1 MTSPVGDIAVDRRA
15 VVPLLGRLR
24 APEGLA
30 EPFPVWNEIRSLG
43 EAVPTPWGGWLLT
56 GFDVCNQVLR
66 GRDWLVPDFAWQ
78 ARQPDTERWQA
89 PATQEMSRTLS
100 RLNPP
105 MHTHQR
111 RGIGN
116 LFDRAALT
124 RLGPMVD
131 GHTTHLLDE
140 LAERLA
146 RGPADFVRPVG
157 EMLPIATIG
166 DWLGIPPEDHRYL
179 VELTHDQAHAQE
191 LLPNKSQLALSEEA
205 TRQLRGYFTQL
216 IAERRTATGEDVLSS
231 WIRTWDELEPDR
243 ESADEILYTLT
254 MFVTVAALETTT
266 TLLSTVVW
274 RLLQDPARWDW
285 LRRNPEHIDSALDEA
300 LRYDPPIQLNT
311 RIAAVDT
318 ELAGIPLAKDTMVHV
333 MYGAANHDPRANDN
347 PGDFDILRGG
357 NHLTFGGGIHY
368 CLGAQLARLE
378 ARALLGQLLE
388 RFPTLHT
395 PGAPHYASRMVFRR
409 IISLE
414 LAV

>member
-1 MTSPVGDIAVDRRA
+1 
-15 VVPLLGRLR
+15 
-24 APEGLA
+24 
-30 EPFPVWNEIRSLG
+30 
-43 EAVPTPWGGWLLT
+43 
-56 GFDVCNQVLR
+56 
-66 GRDWLVPDFAWQ
+66 
-78 ARQPDTERWQA
+78 
-89 PATQEMSRTLS
+89 
-100 RLNPP
+100 
-105 MHTHQR
+105 
-111 RGIGN
+111 
-116 LFDRAALT
+116 
-124 RLGPMVD
+124 
-131 GHTTHLLDE
+131 
-140 LAERLA
+140 
-146 RGPADFVRPVG
+146 
-157 EMLPIATIG
+157 
-166 DWLGIPPEDHRYL
+166 
-179 VELTHDQAHAQE
+179 
-191 LLPNKSQLALSEEA
+191 
-205 TRQLRGYFTQL
+205 
-216 IAERRTATGEDVLSS
+216 
-231 WIRTWDELEPDR
+231 
-243 ESADEILYTLT
+243 

-333 MYGAANHDPRANDN
+333 MYGAANHDPRANEN

-378 ARALLGQLLE
+378 ARTLLGQLLE